1 MTTTRALDFARY
13 MPPGDPD
20 LGDTITVTAVDP
32 ITTEWTAMT
41 SGGAFVPAAT
51 GPGQTIVSGASVPF
65 VFVLQNVADL
75 ALDMGVF

>member
-20 LGDTITVTAVDP
+20 LGDTITVSAIDP
-32 ITTEWTAMT
+32 LATEWTAMT
-41 SGGAFVPAAT
+41 SGGAFVPAAS
-51 GPGQTIVSGASVPF
+51 GPGQTIVSNPGAPF
-65 VFVLQNVADL
+65 MFGLQNVSDL